1 MSATN
6 FPLTLV
12 LRIDWSELD
21 LFGHVNNVMFMKY
34 VQAARVNYWEHS
46 GIYEAFQQHKIGPM
60 LASTACQFKKQLMY
74 PGNVTITSGM
84 EYIKNTSFSIHHKL
98 YDDAGDLVAEA
109 QDVIVMFDFNK
120 NEKTPVP
127 QVMRDAAAKIEG
139 RTFNNE

>member
-1 MSATN
+1 VAETN
-6 FPLTLV
+6 FPLELK

-34 VQAARVNYWEHS
+34 VQAARVNYWENS
-46 GIYEAFQQHKIGPM
+46 GIYSELKKNKIGPM

-74 PGNVTITSGM
+74 PGNVTIRSGM
-84 EYIKNTSFSIHHKL
+84 EFIKNTSFSIHHKL
-98 YDDAGDLVAEA
+98 YDDHGDLVAEA

-127 QVMRDAAAKIEG
+127 KIMREAATEIEG
-139 RTFNNE
+139 RPL